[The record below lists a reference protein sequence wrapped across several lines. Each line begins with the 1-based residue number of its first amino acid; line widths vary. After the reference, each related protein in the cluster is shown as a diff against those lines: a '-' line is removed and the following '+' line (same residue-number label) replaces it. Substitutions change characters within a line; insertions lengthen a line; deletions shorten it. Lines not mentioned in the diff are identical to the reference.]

1 MLICKGEPYRFCV
14 YRDLL
19 VQTDTHTQRDPVTL
33 FYGIEDGF
41 LSSIEEKAH
50 FPTEI
55 GVIWRAT
62 DRLTD

>member
-14 YRDLL
+14 NRDLL
-19 VQTDTHTQRDPVTL
+19 VQTDTHTHQDPFTL
-33 FYGIEDGF
+33 FQGLYARLLF
-41 LSSIEEKAH
+41 SIEEKAH

-55 GVIWRAT
+55 DVIWRVT